1 MGFISEKARGERCSA
16 SALLKQKF
24 GEANVKNGVSAQYVR
39 FGKEPVVLG
48 VSGLKYDS
56 MAVNILASDEAVF
69 EQFAKAFNEGISI
82 LLIKNGEGISALT
95 EKNGNVT
102 EAAFDGA
109 VINRC
114 NELISGTE
122 SWGGILNE
130 KGELIFDPSTPSPG
144 PHYYTNML
152 IGNRIGFDKP
162 LQSTPKSSVDRLG
175 GGSFR
180 SHADTQVLATRWD
193 YLPEENGFPAN
204 RQFYLVENGKQIF
217 WSGNAIADGL
227 TKIETVHSQNRT
239 VISYELSCGLKIK
252 RTIFIVPQREGLPVA
267 VEAQLID
274 VENTTSEAKDLRIVC
289 TGMFGTRQTHALS
302 EDVIFTTVVS
312 ESQVFF
318 NEDNE
323 IRAVSSDPNVKWT
336 KGDICFNETVVHSDD
351 GDVFAD
357 QYCVRY
363 PDFVGSGTLEKPE
376 FIYPLASRPSR
387 KGPGFFATSTPFTVK
402 ANGKVRVDN
411 VTCLSSDC
419 VNEEYVV
426 DKTPALEV
434 EAVAD
439 YIKDPANLARDLQD
453 VIDFAGKYSNYMKI
467 SHDDKDFEAY
477 VNNNLPFQVFYQTFV
492 SRSLDW
498 TQKGYREIGFREIQD
513 IYASMY
519 YFAGMGRT
527 DFVKDMLAGWIENVY
542 EDGYTNHNFYW
553 IGKEPGW
560 WSDDG
565 LWLLQAL
572 DRYLSLT
579 DDYAFLEEE
588 FVMAGTKEKK
598 TDAGIKR
605 KLKDTIK
612 AIILYSG
619 KVSLGKHGIPLID
632 RADWN
637 DCLRVDPDCISG
649 KDKIAAYKEQ
659 LAASGKAYGEVPYES
674 EYSESVMN
682 GFLLKVAVDCA
693 ENMFKKIGDAA
704 AAEDMSALS
713 SKLEANLRD
722 NCWKGDFYARVLFNR
737 SGRTDISYL
746 GAQGDG
752 LAVEEGHPGV
762 YFLNS
767 FSWSLLSKVASE
779 EEISTMLDSLDKYLK
794 TPYGF
799 RLCSTADYP
808 KIAPKIDVALYYPG
822 DRENGGVFKHAN
834 MMACSAMLGAA
845 KRVNDKAL
853 ASRLADTAYWIIDK
867 ILPFATLKSP
877 FVTCGNPRWCTQY
890 NNSQTGENIGP
901 TLSGTS
907 TWLLLC
913 LFQCFG
919 VEVTSEGLRVEPIL
933 RQSDT
938 RLEVK
943 VTISGTTYDINIQK
957 PEGFIRAQDGI
968 KVKLDGEITE
978 GTLLP
983 VANDGKI
990 HKVDIEF

>member
-1 MGFISEKARGERCSA
+1 MGYIGEKARGERCSA
-16 SALLKQKF
+16 KALLIEKF
-24 GEANVKNGVSAQYVR
+24 GADNAKGGISAQYVR
-39 FGKEPVVLG
+39 FGKEPVVIGIAGLG
-48 VSGLKYDS
+48 FDS
-56 MAVNILASDEAVF
+56 MAVNILASDDAVF
-69 EQFAKAFNEGISI
+69 EQFTKTVNEGSSI
-82 LLIKNGEGISALT
+82 LLIKGGSSLKALLEKGGAIS
-95 EKNGNVT
+95 
-102 EAAFDGA
+102 EASFDA
-109 VINRC
+109 SVLAKC
-114 NELISGTE
+114 SELIAGTE
-122 SWGGILNE
+122 TWGGKLDE
-130 KGELIFDPSTPSPG
+130 KGELVFDPSTPSPG

-152 IGNRIGFDKP
+152 IGNRIGFDFP
-162 LQSTPKSSVDRLG
+162 LQSTPKSTVDSLG

-204 RQFYLVENGKQIF
+204 RQFYIVENGKKIF
-217 WSGNAIADGL
+217 WSGDAIAEGL
-227 TKIETVHSQNRT
+227 DKIETVHSQNRT
-239 VISYELSCGLKIK
+239 TISYELSCGLKIK

-267 VEAQLID
+267 CEAQLID
-274 VENTTSEAKDLRIVC
+274 IENTTGKDRDLRIVC
-289 TGMFGTRQTHALS
+289 TGMFGTKQTHALS
-302 EDVIFTTVVS
+302 EDVIFTTVVG

-318 NEDNE
+318 DENNE
-323 IRAVSSDPNVKWT
+323 IRAVSADPNPNGT
-336 KGDICFNETVVHSDD
+336 KGDIRFNETVVHSDN
-351 GDVFAD
+351 GDIFPD
-357 QYCVRY
+357 QYSVRY
-363 PDFVGSGTLEKPE
+363 ADFVGSGSLANPE

-402 ANGKVRVDN
+402 ANGSVRADN
-411 VTCLSSDC
+411 ITCLSSDC
-419 VNEEYVV
+419 VNDKFVI
-426 DKTPALEV
+426 DKTPAEEA
-434 EAVAD
+434 EAVAN
-439 YIKDPANLARDLQD
+439 YIKDPKNLASDLED
-453 VIDFAGKYSNYMKI
+453 VIAFAGKYANYMKI
-467 SHDDKDFEAY
+467 SHEDKNFEAY

-513 IYASMY
+513 IFASMY

-527 DFVKDMLAGWIENVY
+527 DFVKEMLAGWIENVY

-572 DRYLSLT
+572 DRYLGLT
-579 DDYAFLEEE
+579 DDYAFLEQE
-588 FVMAGTKEKK
+588 FVMAGTKVKK
-598 TDAGIKR
+598 TDAGVKR

-612 AIILYSG
+612 AILMYSG
-619 KVSLGKHGIPLID
+619 RVSLGKHGIPLID

-649 KDKIAAYKEQ
+649 KDKVAAYKEQ
-659 LAASGKAYGEVPYES
+659 LAASGKAYGEVPYDS

-682 GFLLKVAVDCA
+682 GFLLKVALDAA
-693 ENMFKKIGDAA
+693 ETMLRKIGDPASD
-704 AAEDMSALS
+704 DMKKLS
-713 SKLEANLRD
+713 DKLAANLREY
-722 NCWKGDFYARVLFNR
+722 CWKGDFYCRVLFNR
-737 SGRTDISYL
+737 KDRTDISYL
-746 GAQGDG
+746 GAKGDG
-752 LAVEEGHPGV
+752 LAVEAGHPGT

-767 FSWSLLSKVASE
+767 FSWSLLAGVASE
-779 EEISTMLDSLDKYLK
+779 EEINTMLDSLDKYLK

-799 RLCSTADYP
+799 RLCSTVDYP
-808 KIAPKIDVALYYPG
+808 RIAPKIDVALYYPG

-845 KRVNDKAL
+845 KTVKDEAL

-867 ILPFATLKSP
+867 ILPFKTLKSP

-907 TWLLLC
+907 TWLLLS

-919 VEVTSEGLRVEPIL
+919 VEFTSEGLRVEPIL
-933 RQSDT
+933 RQSETKLD
-938 RLEVK
+938 VK
-943 VTISGTTYDINIQK
+943 VAISGTTYDIHIKK

-968 KVKLDGEITE
+968 KVKLDGQAQE

-983 VANDGKI
+983 VATDGKV
-990 HKVDIEF
+990 HEVEIEF

>member
-1 MGFISEKARGERCSA
+1 MGYIAEKARGERCPA
-16 SALLKQKF
+16 KELLIKKF
-24 GEANVKNGVSAQYVR
+24 GADNTKGGISAQYVR

-48 VSGLKYDS
+48 ISGLGFDS
-56 MAVNILASDEAVF
+56 MAVNILASDDAVF
-69 EQFAKAFNEGISI
+69 EQFTKTVNEGSSI
-82 LLIKNGEGISALT
+82 LLIKSEGGLKALT
-95 EKNGNVT
+95 EKGGTV
-102 EAAFDGA
+102 ADAGFDGA
-109 VINRC
+109 VIARC
-114 NELISGTE
+114 AELISSTE
-122 SWGGILNE
+122 TWGGELND

-152 IGNRIGFDKP
+152 IGNRIGFVHP
-162 LQSTPKSSVDRLG
+162 LQSTPKSAVDSLG

-217 WSGNAIADGL
+217 WSGKAIADGL
-227 TKIETVHSQNRT
+227 KKVQTVHSQNRT
-239 VISYELSCGLKIK
+239 VISYELECGLNIK

-267 VEAQLID
+267 CEAQLID
-274 VENTTSEAKDLRIVC
+274 IENTTSEDRELRVVC
-289 TGMFGTRQTHALS
+289 TGMFGTKQTHALS
-302 EDVIFTTVVS
+302 EDVIFTTVVG

-323 IRAVSSDPNVKWT
+323 IRAVSADPNPNGT
-336 KGDICFNETVVHSDD
+336 KGDIRFNETVVHSAD

-357 QYCVRY
+357 QYACRY
-363 PDFVGSGTLEKPE
+363 ADFVGSGSLERPE

-387 KGPGFFATSTPFTVK
+387 KGPGFFATSTPFTIK
-402 ANGKVRVDN
+402 ANGSVRVDN
-411 VTCLSSDC
+411 ITCLSSDC
-419 VNEEYVV
+419 VN
-426 DKTPALEV
+426 DKFVIDQTPAEEV
-434 EAVAD
+434 EAVAE
-439 YIKDPANLARDLQD
+439 YIKDPANLAKDLQD

-467 SHDDKDFEAY
+467 SHDDKNFEAY

-513 IYASMY
+513 IFASMY

-527 DFVKDMLAGWIENVY
+527 DFVKEMLAGWIENVY

-572 DRYLSLT
+572 DRYLGLT

-588 FVMAGTKEKK
+588 FVMAGTKVKK
-598 TDAGIKR
+598 TDAGVKR

-612 AIILYSG
+612 AILMYSG
-619 KVSLGKHGIPLID
+619 RISLGKHGIPLID

-649 KDKIAAYKEQ
+649 KDKVAEYKEQ
-659 LAASGKAYGEVPYES
+659 IAANGKAYGEVPYDS
-674 EYSESVMN
+674 EFSESVMN
-682 GFLLKVAVDCA
+682 GFLLKVALDAA
-693 ENMFKKIGDAA
+693 ETMFRKIGDSAA
-704 AAEDMSALS
+704 DDMKALS
-713 SKLEANLRD
+713 DKLASNLREH
-722 NCWKGDFYARVLFNR
+722 CWKGDFYCRVLFNR
-737 SGRTDISYL
+737 KDRTDISYL

-752 LAVEEGHPGV
+752 LAVEAGHPGT

-767 FSWSLLSKVASE
+767 FSWSLLAGVASE
-779 EEISTMLDSLDKYLK
+779 EEINTMLDSLDKYLK

-799 RLCSTADYP
+799 RLCSTVDYP
-808 KIAPKIDVALYYPG
+808 RIAPKIDVALYYPG

-845 KRVNDKAL
+845 KTVKDEAL

-867 ILPFATLKSP
+867 ILPYKTLATP

-907 TWLLLC
+907 TWLLLS

-919 VEVTSEGLRVEPIL
+919 IEFTSEGLRVEPIL
-933 RQSDT
+933 RQSDK
-938 RLEVK
+938 RLDVK
-943 VTISGTTYDINIQK
+943 VSVCGTSYDIHITK

-968 KVKLDGEITE
+968 KVKLDGAACE

-983 VANDGKI
+983 VATDGKT
-990 HKVDIEF
+990 HEVEIEF

>member
-1 MGFISEKARGERCSA
+1 MGYIGEKARGERLNA
-16 SALLKQKF
+16 KELLIDKF
-24 GEANVKNGVSAQYVR
+24 GDTIVAGGISAQYVQ
-39 FGKEPVVLG
+39 FGKAPVVIG
-48 VSGLKYDS
+48 ISGLKFDS
-56 MAVNILASDEAVF
+56 MAVNILASDDVIF
-69 EQFAKAFNEGISI
+69 DQFSKMTGDGYSI
-82 LLIKNGEGISALT
+82 LIVRNDNDFRAFT
-95 EKNGNVT
+95 EKDGNLA
-102 EAAFDGA
+102 EAAFSEA
-109 VINRC
+109 VLARC
-114 NELISGTE
+114 AELIKSTDT
-122 SWGGILNE
+122 WGGKLATN
-130 KGELIFDPSTPSPG
+130 GELAFDPSTPSPG

-152 IGNRIGFDKP
+152 IGNRIGFDYP
-162 LQSTPKSSVDRLG
+162 LQSTPKSTVDSLG

-217 WSGNAIADGL
+217 WSGDAIADNL
-227 TKIETVHSQNRT
+227 LKIRTIHSQNRT
-239 VISYELSCGLKIK
+239 TISYELSNGLNIK

-267 VEAQLID
+267 CEAQLID
-274 VENTTSEAKDLRIVC
+274 IENTTSEDKDLRVVC
-289 TGMFGTRQTHALS
+289 TGMFGTKQTHALS
-302 EDVIFTTVVS
+302 EDVIFTTVVG

-323 IRAVSSDPNVKWT
+323 IRAVSADPNPNGT
-336 KGDICFNETVVHSDD
+336 KGDIRFNETVVHTAD

-357 QYCVRY
+357 QYSVRY
-363 PDFVGSGTLEKPE
+363 ADFVGSGSLAKPE

-402 ANGKVRVDN
+402 ANGAVRVDN
-411 VTCLSSDC
+411 ITCLSSDC
-419 VNEEYVV
+419 VNDKFVI
-426 DKTPALEV
+426 DKTPAEEA
-434 EAVAD
+434 EAVAN
-439 YIKDPANLARDLQD
+439 YIKDPENLARDLQD

-467 SHDDKDFEAY
+467 EHEDQDFEAY

-513 IYASMY
+513 IFASMY

-527 DFVKDMLAGWIENVY
+527 DFVKKMLAGWIENVY

-572 DRYLSLT
+572 DRYLGLT

-588 FVMAGTKEKK
+588 FVMAGTKVKK
-598 TDAGIKR
+598 TDAGVKR

-612 AIILYSG
+612 AILMYSG
-619 KVSLGKHGIPLID
+619 RISLGKHGIPLID

-637 DCLRVDPDCISG
+637 DCLRVDPDAISG
-649 KDKIAAYKEQ
+649 KDKVAEYKEQ
-659 LAASGKAYGEVPYES
+659 LAANGKAYGEVPFDS
-674 EYSESVMN
+674 EFSESVMN
-682 GFLLKVAVDCA
+682 GFLLKVAL
-693 ENMFKKIGDAA
+693 DAA
-704 AAEDMSALS
+704 ESMFRKTGDSAADDMKALS
-713 SKLEANLRD
+713 DKLAANLREH
-722 NCWKGDFYARVLFNR
+722 CWKGDFYCRVLFNR
-737 SGRTDISYL
+737 KDRTDISYL

-752 LAVEEGHPGV
+752 LAVEAGHPGT

-767 FSWSLLSKVASE
+767 FSWSLLAGVASE
-779 EEISTMLDSLDKYLK
+779 EEINTMLDSLDKYLK

-799 RLCSTADYP
+799 RLCSTVDYP
-808 KIAPKIDVALYYPG
+808 RIAPKIDVALYYPG

-845 KRVNDKAL
+845 KTVKDEAL

-867 ILPFATLKSP
+867 ILPFKTLKSP

-907 TWLLLC
+907 TWLLLS

-919 VEVTSEGLRVEPIL
+919 VEFTSEGLRVEPIL
-933 RQSDT
+933 RKSDT
-938 RLEVK
+938 KLDVK
-943 VTISGTTYDINIQK
+943 VSISGTVYDIHITK

-968 KVKLDGEITE
+968 KVKLDGADVE

-983 VANDGKI
+983 VATDGKTHQVEI
-990 HKVDIEF
+990 GF